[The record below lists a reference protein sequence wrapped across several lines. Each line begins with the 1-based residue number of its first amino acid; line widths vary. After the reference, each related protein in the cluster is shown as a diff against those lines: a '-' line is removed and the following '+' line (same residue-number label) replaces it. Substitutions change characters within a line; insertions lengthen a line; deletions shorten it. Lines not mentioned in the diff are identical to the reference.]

1 MINIYSNI
9 ANSTELFRII
19 WKYIVIIDIIVC
31 LYYFFIKISFFSHF
45 DSFDYFDYKY
55 LLRIFFLQILIWGTT
70 LVWAFPLII
79 IIFLIPYLY
88 VVIQYI
94 YNKEEFVYLKEEFAI
109 LNLSIIIWILALLH
123 KIFIYKKDITFDYY
137 TYLFLFQ
144 RYPDLF

>member
-1 MINIYSNI
+1 M
-9 ANSTELFRII
+9 
-19 WKYIVIIDIIVC
+19 
-31 LYYFFIKISFFSHF
+31 
-45 DSFDYFDYKY
+45 
-55 LLRIFFLQILIWGTT
+55 
-70 LVWAFPLII
+70 
-79 IIFLIPYLY
+79 
-88 VVIQYI
+88 VIQYI